1 MLAKVTGCALIGIE
15 GYEVS
20 VETDV
25 SRGLPNF
32 HLVGLAAPSV
42 KEARERV
49 RAAITNSGFKFPS
62 KRITV
67 NLAPADLKK
76 DGSAFDL
83 AIAAGILA
91 ATGQVPETALQQK
104 VFAGELSL
112 DGELREIPGTM
123 AIAVSLKK
131 RAEMKDILELIV
143 PRGNALEAS
152 MVGAVSVKGVS
163 NLREL
168 AAYLKGEKSLPE
180 VSCGLPDDILK
191 NEENN
196 EQPDFKEVKGQL
208 MAKRALEIGAAGGH
222 NVLLTGPPGT
232 GKTMLARRIP
242 SILPSMTL

>member
-1 MLAKVTGCALIGIE
+1 MLSKVTGCALIGIE

-49 RAAITNSGFKFPS
+49 RAAIANSGFKFPS

-83 AIAAGILA
+83 AIAVGILA

-112 DGELREIPGTM
+112 AGELREIPGTM
-123 AIAVSLKK
+123 AIAASIKK
-131 RAEMKDILELIV
+131 RAEMKNTLELIV
-143 PRGNALEAS
+143 PRGNALEAY
-152 MVGAVSVKGVS
+152 MVG
-163 NLREL
+163 
-168 AAYLKGEKSLPE
+168 
-180 VSCGLPDDILK
+180 
-191 NEENN
+191 
-196 EQPDFKEVKGQL
+196 
-208 MAKRALEIGAAGGH
+208 
-222 NVLLTGPPGT
+222 
-232 GKTMLARRIP
+232 
-242 SILPSMTL
+242 